1 MHRNLYNFVRIKK
14 AEGEM
19 GAYRHPRFRRG
30 DFESCQKIIRV
41 VEERKKKFNNPTTD
55 GRSSGARKRAASAS
69 SHTSLS
75 LEEHGFSTDDSENSD
90 HIAGS
95 NKKPRGGK
103 KASHQVQGDLFPGA
117 HNSNLLSSEIRQ
129 NLLRDNLEA
138 SRSVLRP
145 DVAFDIFGSNGGGS
159 GLLAAGPRINEASS
173 SQQLAPGIRPQ
184 QNSPLPRS
192 QPLVERSSWPPIP
205 DEIREEIIRTFGV
218 PSVPAAPAAPAAVS
232 TGSRAPWEHE
242 SWKVQ
247 NEQKDSFSESFI
259 EL

>member
-1 MHRNLYNFVRIKK
+1 
-14 AEGEM
+14 M

-41 VEERKKKFNNPTTD
+41 VEERKKKYNNPTTD
-55 GRSSGARKRAASAS
+55 GRSSGARKRAASA
-69 SHTSLS
+69 LS

-90 HIAGS
+90 NIGS
-95 NKKPRGGK
+95 NNKKPRGGK
-103 KASHQVQGDLFPGA
+103 NASHQDQGGLFPAA

-129 NLLRDNLEA
+129 SLLRDNLEE

-145 DVAFDIFGSNGGGS
+145 DVAFDIFGSNGGGGS
-159 GLLAAGPRINEASS
+159 GLLAAGSRINEASS
-173 SQQLAPGIRPQ
+173 SQQVAPAIRPQ

-218 PSVPAAPAAPAAVS
+218 VPSAPAAPAAPAAVS
-232 TGSRAPWEHE
+232 TSSRAPWEHE

-247 NEQKDSFSESFI
+247 NEQQDILSESFI